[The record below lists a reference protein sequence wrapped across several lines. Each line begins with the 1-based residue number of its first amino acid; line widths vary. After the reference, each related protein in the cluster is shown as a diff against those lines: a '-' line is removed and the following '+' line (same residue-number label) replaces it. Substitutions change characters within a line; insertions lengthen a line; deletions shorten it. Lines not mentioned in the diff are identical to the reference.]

1 MIVWKGLYV
10 GVVVCSVVVCSV
22 VWKGLYVGVVVCSV
36 VVVCNDCMER
46 SVCWCSDL

>member
-46 SVCWCSDL
+46 SVCWCSGL